1 MNSLKD
7 NSIERVYDLSQEQYN
22 DLRWIADCPLKDLVD
37 KDLNNVW
44 LFPKPDDRYS
54 DKIDDEK
61 LLSIRRIVEGYELTT
76 FNIMGYVG
84 YGETEIKIESRFSN
98 NEHDWFMQYMLQKVF
113 SINIFDLKHSTGQTG
128 TLDITPLLFPYFLQK
143 AMRQG
148 VYKEYRRCHY
158 NDSCVKGTI
167 EFDEHI
173 KANYPFKN
181 GKIAYSNREFIYD
194 NSITELIR
202 HTIEFIKRKE
212 SYADILHSSSEIQS
226 CVKQIVE
233 ATPSYSRGNL
243 SKVMKENLKPKIHPY
258 FSEYLSLQKLCLHI
272 LKHEQLGYGKE
283 QDKIHGVL
291 FDGAWLWEA
300 YLAQLMVDAGYEHP
314 DNKER
319 IGAIP
324 SFNELPKK
332 YLRYPDFKK
341 QNVVAD
347 AKYKNMLKPVIKSR
361 YYYEYIQRDDLHQL
375 IAYMHITSSSIGV
388 LICPTILNVMDIHT
402 GEFKENFDLAFRK
415 DELIVCKVGS
425 LSGDGGKIQ
434 IIGINIPASV
444 NSYDEFVYRMTS
456 IETQLVRYMMTL
468 S

>member
-158 NDSCVKGTI
+158 NDSRVKGTI